1 MEKKNVNSKTNPLYN
16 KLNVNRPFKD
26 IKFSNNQNNLLINK
40 DKNFHNKFLIK
51 IKEKNKFK
59 NRTLFDKTAFANKL
73 DNDYFNRDKK
83 IYSLKSDNK
92 ENLKILNQ
100 NKKNLNIVKKTRC
113 SSQEQKNYKNYSS
126 PKNNLLN
133 NEEEDDDDINNK
145 DINLFFEK
153 INKEFSDIGKLI
165 KMNFVIDEKRKYEFI
180 KNEFIILKIIENEIK
195 EKYGLNVKEFN
206 FKNQKLNIYKSLKEN
221 KLEDNCIINV
231 IIE

>member
-16 KLNVNRPFKD
+16 KLNANRPFKD

-59 NRTLFDKTAFANKL
+59 NRTLIDKTAFANKL

-113 SSQEQKNYKNYSS
+113 FSQEQKNFKNYLS
-126 PKNNLLN
+126 PKNILLN
-133 NEEEDDDDINNK
+133 NEEEDDDEINNK
-145 DINLFFEK
+145 EINLFFEN

-165 KMNFVIDEKRKYEFI
+165 KMTFVVDEKRKYEFI

-195 EKYGLNVKEFN
+195 EKYGLNIKEFN
-206 FKNQKLNIYKSLKEN
+206 YKNQKLNIYKSLKEN
-221 KLEDNCIINV
+221 KLEDNCTINV

>member
-145 DINLFFEK
+145 DINLFFET

-165 KMNFVIDEKRKYEFI
+165 KMTFVVDEKRKYEFI

-195 EKYGLNVKEFN
+195 EKYGLNIKEFN
-206 FKNQKLNIYKSLKEN
+206 YKNQKLNIYKSLKEN
-221 KLEDNCIINV
+221 KLEDNCTINV